1 MTFSEL
7 QAGDVFEAHGAIFQ
21 KLPRIRVEELPGAN
35 AVNTAT
41 RRLALFGATV
51 PVKYVKRRRLY
62 IYDGVVCLLVSRNR
76 STPGWQDFAILNRP
90 R

>member
-7 QAGDVFEAHGAIFQ
+7 QAGDVFEAHGATFQ
-21 KLPRIRVEELPGAN
+21 KLPRIKAEELPGAN
-35 AVNTAT
+35 AINTVT

-62 IYDGVVCLLVSRNR
+62 IYDGILCLLVSRYRN
-76 STPGWQDFAILNRP
+76 TPGWQDFVILNQLS
-90 R
+90 